1 MDVPGNGRDWSG
13 MGISDRIN
21 ELTRRAES
29 TAAEHKDQ
37 IRDAVEKAE
46 VTADQRTGGKYH
58 DQIADA
64 AAKAKAYVEK
74 LEPDA
79 SEEPPASSEQPP
91 ADGPP
96 PGPAA

>member
-1 MDVPGNGRDWSG
+1 

-21 ELTRRAES
+21 ELTKRAET

-37 IRDAVEKAE
+37 IRDAVEKAQL
-46 VTADQRTGGKYH
+46 TADQRTGGKYH

-79 SEEPPASSEQPP
+79 SEEPPSSSAQRSAGE
-91 ADGPP
+91 PP